1 MSVLYCGIDEAGYGP
16 MLGPL
21 TVGLAVFA
29 IDDWSE
35 GDPAPDLWE
44 RMPRAVCKAVRGAG
58 QRIPIADSKKLKLSN
73 DSKKRHPC
81 THLERGVLAALATAG
96 EATPD
101 TDAELLELLCGEIP
115 DLPWYG
121 GQPAAL
127 PLGEPIETQR
137 IGANLLA
144 SAMHDAGV
152 RLVHLCVRTITED
165 RFNEIV
171 RATGSKAQTTATALA
186 DLLPLASTLADAEPG
201 TPVRIICD
209 RQSGRLDYEDILAR
223 AFPGEGAEMSMRT
236 NHASRY
242 LLRDGRV
249 AVNFETQAE
258 DRHLPTA
265 LASMAAKFVRELL
278 MARMNRYFRAR
289 MPELKP
295 TAGYVQDARRWLRDA
310 EGILAPKER
319 TKMVR
324 LACAPSPTQPRG
336 CTTGGTWTWRR
347 GPRCGPRAMS
357 SPTPWSGR

>member
-1 MSVLYCGIDEAGYGP
+1 MLYCGIDEAGYGP

-29 IDDWSE
+29 IDDWNA
-35 GDPAPDLWE
+35 GDPAPDLWNA
-44 RMPRAVCKAVRGAG
+44 MPRAVCKAIRGAG

-81 THLERGVLAALATAG
+81 THLERGVLSALTASGETMPAT
-96 EATPD
+96 D
-101 TDAELLELLCGEIP
+101 TDLLESLCGEVP
-115 DLPWYG
+115 GLPWYAG
-121 GQPAAL
+121 TPASL
-127 PLGEPIETQR
+127 PLGEPIESHR
-137 IGANLLA
+137 ISSNLLA
-144 SAMHDAGV
+144 GAMNDAGV

-186 DLLPLASTLADAEPG
+186 DLLPLAAMLADAEPNTDPA
-201 TPVRIICD
+201 TPVRMICD
-209 RQSGRLDYEDILAR
+209 RQSGRLDYEDIIAR
-223 AFPGEGAEMSMRT
+223 AFPGEGVELAMRT
-236 NHASRY
+236 NQASRY
-242 LLRDGRV
+242 LLRDGRI

-258 DRHLPTA
+258 DRHLPVA

-310 EGILAPKER
+310 DTILEPDER
-319 TKMVR
+319 STMVR
-324 LACAPSPTQPRG
+324 LA
-336 CTTGGTWTWRR
+336 
-347 GPRCGPRAMS
+347 
-357 SPTPWSGR
+357 

>member
-1 MSVLYCGIDEAGYGP
+1 MVRGYQEIGPRARYALCVSVLYCGIDEAGYGP

-29 IDDWSE
+29 IDGWTE
-35 GDPAPDLWE
+35 GDPAPDLWDA
-44 RMPRAVCKAVRGAG
+44 MPRAVCKTIRGAG

-73 DSKKRHPC
+73 DTKKRHPC
-81 THLERGVLAALATAG
+81 THLERGVLAALAASG
-96 EATPD
+96 EAMPGTD
-101 TDAELLELLCGEIP
+101 TELLELLCGEIP

-121 GQPAAL
+121 GEPVPL
-127 PLGEPIETQR
+127 PLGEPIGTQR

-144 SAMHDAGV
+144 GAMNDAGV

-171 RATGSKAQTTATALA
+171 RSTGSKAETTAAALA
-186 DLLPLASTLADAEPG
+186 DLLPLAATLGGGPIG
-201 TPVRIICD
+201 TDTDGPVRIICD
-209 RQSGRLDYEDILAR
+209 RQSGRIDYEDILAK
-223 AFPGEGAEMSMRT
+223 AFPGEGAEMTLRT

-242 LLRDGRV
+242 LLRDGRI

-258 DRHLPTA
+258 ERHLPTA
-265 LASMAAKFVRELL
+265 LASMAAKLVRELL
-278 MARMNRYFRAR
+278 MARMNRHFRSR

-310 EGILAPKER
+310 EGILEPEER

-324 LACAPSPTQPRG
+324 LA
-336 CTTGGTWTWRR
+336 
-347 GPRCGPRAMS
+347 
-357 SPTPWSGR
+357 

>member
-1 MSVLYCGIDEAGYGP
+1 VSVLYCGIDEAGYGP

-29 IDDWSE
+29 IDGWTE

-44 RMPRAVCKAVRGAG
+44 QLPKAVCKTVRGAG

-73 DSKKRHPC
+73 DTKRRHPC
-81 THLERGVLAALATAG
+81 THLERGVLAALAASG
-96 EATPD
+96 EAMPE
-101 TDAELLELLCGEIP
+101 TDADLLELLCGEVP
-115 DLPWYG
+115 GLPWYG
-121 GQPAAL
+121 GQPAEL
-127 PLGEPIETQR
+127 PLGDPIETQR

-144 SAMHDAGV
+144 SAMNDAGV

-165 RFNEIV
+165 KFNEIV

-186 DLLPLASTLADAEPG
+186 DLLPLAATLSDPG
-201 TPVRIICD
+201 TDAPVRIICD
-209 RQSGRLDYEDILAR
+209 RQSGRLDYEDIIAK
-223 AFPGEGAEMSMRT
+223 AFPGEGAELAMRT

-242 LLRDGRV
+242 LLRDGRI

-265 LASMAAKFVRELL
+265 LASMAAKLVRELL
-278 MARMNRYFRAR
+278 MARMNRYFRSR

-310 EGILAPKER
+310 DGILEPDER
-319 TKMVR
+319 KKMVR
-324 LACAPSPTQPRG
+324 LA
-336 CTTGGTWTWRR
+336 
-347 GPRCGPRAMS
+347 
-357 SPTPWSGR
+357 